1 MEIYPKLRHL
11 HLLVLLLCLLLPS
24 FVKAQQEDTAQ
35 QGKPKVL
42 LMEVKSEID
51 PRTNRYIE
59 LALEEATAVEADHV
73 LLVLDTFGGALNDA
87 DEIRTRLLEYPKPVY
102 VFINKNAA
110 SAGAL
115 ISLACDSIYMA
126 PGANIGAATVVGAD
140 GQAAPGKYQSYMR
153 SIMRSTA
160 EANGRNPHL
169 AEAMVEASVD
179 STLSAGQVL
188 TLTTSEAIKYG
199 FCEGV
204 ATNVE
209 GVLDELNLQ
218 DAEVIRYELSSTNR
232 IISFFLNPFISGILL
247 LIIVGGLYF
256 ELQTPG
262 VGFPLMAAVVAG
274 VLYLVPYYLN
284 GLAEN
289 WEILMFVAGI
299 ILILLEV
306 FVIPGF
312 GIAGISGI
320 ALTVVSLVLVMVNNQ
335 MFDFTFVP
343 SENLMKSMI
352 SVVAGMVGAAVVIA
366 LTWNRLLNS
375 RSMQHVVLNSTFHS
389 KEGYRSANTAEHLVG
404 KTGIAHTRMAPSGR
418 VMIDDT
424 LYDAQARDGF
434 IEKGDTVQVIDQ
446 STFALRVKKVEPIV

>member
-1 MEIYPKLRHL
+1 MEIYLKLRHL
-11 HLLVLLLCLLLPS
+11 ILYTLLLCLLLPLS
-24 FVKAQQEDTAQ
+24 AAAQQA
-35 QGKPKVL
+35 KPKVL

-51 PRTNRYIE
+51 PRTNRYVE
-59 LALEEATAVEADHV
+59 LALEEATAQEVDHV
-73 LLVLDTFGGALNDA
+73 LLELDTFGGALNDA

-102 VFINKNAA
+102 VFINKDAA

-140 GQAAPGKYQSYMR
+140 GEAAPGKYQSYMR

-160 EANGRNPHL
+160 EANGRNPHM

-188 TLTTSEAIKYG
+188 SLTTSEAIKYG
-199 FCEGV
+199 FCEGT
-204 ATNVE
+204 ATNVA
-209 GVLDELNLQ
+209 GVLEQLNLQ
-218 DAEVIRYELSSTNR
+218 DAEIIRYELSTTDN

-262 VGFPLMAAVVAG
+262 VGFPLMAAIVAG

-343 SENLMKSMI
+343 SENLMRSMI

-375 RSMQHVVLNSTFHS
+375 RSMQHVVLNNTFHS
-389 KEGYRSANTAEHLVG
+389 KEGYRSANTAEHLIG
-404 KTGIAHTRMAPSGR
+404 KTGIAHTRMTPSGR
-418 VMIDDT
+418 VMIDDVM
-424 LYDAQARDGF
+424 YDAQARDGF

-446 STFALRVKKVEPIV
+446 STFALRVKKIEPVV

>member
-1 MEIYPKLRHL
+1 MKSYPKHWHL
-11 HLLVLLLCLLLPS
+11 HLFYLLCLVLLPIIS
-24 FVKAQQEDTAQ
+24 VAQEAKT
-35 QGKPKVL
+35 KVFI
-42 LMEVKSEID
+42 MEIDSEID
-51 PRTNRYIE
+51 PRTNRYTE
-59 LALEEATAVEADHV
+59 LALEEATEVGADHV

-87 DEIRTRLLEYPKPVY
+87 DEIRKRILEYPKPIY

-140 GQAAPGKYQSYMR
+140 GEAAPGKYQSYMR

-160 EANGRNPHL
+160 EANGRDPRL

-188 TLTTSEAIKYG
+188 TLTTTEAIKLG
-199 FCEGV
+199 FCDGV
-204 ATNVE
+204 AVNVE
-209 GVLDELNLQ
+209 GVLADLNLL
-218 DAEVIRYELSSTNR
+218 DAEIITYQLSTTDK
-232 IISFFLNPFISGILL
+232 IVSFFLNPFISGILL

-262 VGFPLMAAVVAG
+262 IGFPLLAALVAG

-289 WEILMFVAGI
+289 WEIMLFVAGL
-299 ILILLEV
+299 ILIALEV

-312 GIAGISGI
+312 GIAGIGGI
-320 ALTVVSLVLVMVNNQ
+320 ILVFVSLVLVMVNNQ
-335 MFDFTFVP
+335 NFDFTFVP
-343 SENLMKSMI
+343 SDRLAKSLV
-352 SVVAGMVGAAVVIA
+352 SVVAGMLGAAVLIA
-366 LTWNRLLNS
+366 LTWNRIISSKHAQRVILSN
-375 RSMQHVVLNSTFHS
+375 TFSS
-389 KEGYRSANTAEHLVG
+389 KEGYRSGNTVEHLIG
-404 KTGIAHTRMAPSGR
+404 RTGVAHTRMTPSGR

-434 IEKGDTVQVIDQ
+434 IEKGETVQVIDQ
-446 STFALRVKKVEPIV
+446 STFSLRVKRVS

>member
-1 MEIYPKLRHL
+1 MEIYPKLRYL
-11 HLLVLLLCLLLPS
+11 PRYTLLLFLLLPLLAA
-24 FVKAQQEDTAQ
+24 AQQAR
-35 QGKPKVL
+35 PKVL

-51 PRTNRYIE
+51 PRTNRYVE
-59 LALEEATAVEADHV
+59 LALQEATARGADHV
-73 LLVLDTFGGALNDA
+73 LLELDTFGGALNDA
-87 DEIRTRLLEYPKPVY
+87 DEIRTRILEFPKPVY
-102 VFINKNAA
+102 VFINKDAA

-188 TLTTSEAIKYG
+188 SLTTSEAIKYG
-199 FCEGV
+199 FCEGT
-204 ATNVE
+204 ATSVDE
-209 GVLDELNLQ
+209 VLAQLNLQ
-218 DAEVIRYELSSTNR
+218 DAEVIRYELSTTDR

-247 LIIVGGLYF
+247 LVIVGGLYF

-262 VGFPLMAAVVAG
+262 VGFPLVAAIVAG
-274 VLYLVPYYLN
+274 ILYLVPYYLN
-284 GLAEN
+284 GLAAN
-289 WEILMFVAGI
+289 WEILLFVAGI

-306 FVIPGF
+306 LVIPGF

-320 ALTVVSLVLVMVNNQ
+320 SLTVVSLVLMMVNNDL
-335 MFDFTFVP
+335 FDFTFVP
-343 SENLMKSMI
+343 SENLMKSI
-352 SVVAGMVGAAVVIA
+352 VAVVAGMVGAAVVIG
-366 LTWNRLLNS
+366 LTWNHLLNS
-375 RSMQHVVLNSTFHS
+375 RSMRHVVLQSTFHS
-389 KEGYRSANTAEHLVG
+389 NEGYRSANNTDHLIG
-404 KTGIAHTRMAPSGR
+404 RTGVAHTRMTPSGR

-434 IEKGDTVQVIDQ
+434 IEKGDVVQVIDQ
-446 STFALRVKKVEPIV
+446 STFALRVKKIETPV

>member
-1 MEIYPKLRHL
+1 MKSYSKHWHL
-11 HLLVLLLCLLLPS
+11 HLFYLLCLLFSPNLS
-24 FVKAQQEDTAQ
+24 FAQQA
-35 QGKPKVL
+35 KPKVFI
-42 LMEVKSEID
+42 MEVKSEID
-51 PRTNRYIE
+51 PRTNRYTE
-59 LALEEATAVEADHV
+59 LALEEATEVGADHV
-73 LLVLDTFGGALNDA
+73 LLVLDTFGGALQDA
-87 DEIRTRLLEYPKPVY
+87 DEIRKRILEYPKPVY

-126 PGANIGAATVVGAD
+126 PGANIGAATVVGAN
-140 GQAAPGKYQSYMR
+140 GEAAPGKYQSYMR

-188 TLTTSEAIKYG
+188 TLTTTEAIKYG
-199 FCEGV
+199 FCDGV
-204 ATNVE
+204 AVDVE
-209 GVLDELNLQ
+209 GVLSELNLL
-218 DAEVIRYELSSTNR
+218 DAQIINYQLSTTDKIVSL
-232 IISFFLNPFISGILL
+232 FLNPFISGILL

-262 VGFPLMAAVVAG
+262 IGFPLLAAVVAG

-289 WEILMFVAGI
+289 WEILLFVVGL
-299 ILILLEV
+299 ILIALEV

-320 ALTVVSLVLVMVNNQ
+320 LLVLVSLVLVMVNNQ
-335 MFDFTFVP
+335 NFDFTFVP
-343 SENLMKSMI
+343 SDNLQKSLI
-352 SVVAGMVGAAVVIA
+352 SVVVGMVGAAILIA
-366 LTWNRLLNS
+366 LTWNRIINS
-375 RSMQHVVLNSTFHS
+375 RHTQRVILSNTFNS
-389 KEGYRSANTAEHLVG
+389 KEGYRSANTAEHLIG

-434 IEKGDTVQVIDQ
+434 IDKGETVQVVDQ
-446 STFALRVKKVEPIV
+446 STFSLRVKKVS

>member
-1 MEIYPKLRHL
+1 MKTYPKRRYHL
-11 HLLVLLLCLLLPS
+11 PYYLLVCLFLLPLLS
-24 FVKAQQEDTAQ
+24 SAQKAKQKVFV
-35 QGKPKVL
+35 
-42 LMEVKSEID
+42 MEVKSEID
-51 PRTNRYIE
+51 PRTNRYTE
-59 LALEEATAVEADHV
+59 LAFEEATEAGADHV

-87 DEIRTRLLEYPKPVY
+87 DEIRKRILEYPKPVY

-140 GQAAPGKYQSYMR
+140 GEAAPGKYQSYMR

-160 EANGRNPHL
+160 EANGRDPRL

-188 TLTTSEAIKYG
+188 TLTTTEAIKFG

-204 ATNVE
+204 ATNVG
-209 GVLDELNLQ
+209 GVLKKLNLQ
-218 DAEVIRYELSSTNR
+218 DAELINYELSGTDHV
-232 IISFFLNPFISGILL
+232 ISFFLNPFISGILL
-247 LIIVGGLYF
+247 LIIIGGLYF

-262 VGFPLMAAVVAG
+262 IGFPLLAAITAA

-299 ILILLEV
+299 VLIMLEL
-306 FVIPGF
+306 FVVPGF
-312 GIAGISGI
+312 GITGISGI
-320 ALTVVSLVLVMVNNQ
+320 TLTVVSLVLVMVNNQ
-335 MFDFTFVP
+335 FFDFTFVP
-343 SENLMKSMI
+343 SENLMKSLA
-352 SVVAGMVGAAVVIA
+352 SVVTGMIGAAVVIA
-366 LTWNRLLNS
+366 LTWHRLLNS
-375 RSMQHVVLNSTFHS
+375 RSMQHLILKNTFHS
-389 KEGYRSANTAEHLVG
+389 QEGYRSANTAEHLVG
-404 KTGIAHTRMAPSGR
+404 KRGVAHTRMAPSGR

-434 IEKGDTVQVIDQ
+434 IEQGESVQVIDQ
-446 STFALRVKKVEPIV
+446 STFALRVKKVEQVA

>member
-1 MEIYPKLRHL
+1 MEIRLKLRHL
-11 HLLVLLLCLLLPS
+11 PLPFLLLCLLPLLA
-24 FVKAQQEDTAQ
+24 VAQKRQD
-35 QGKPKVL
+35 KVL

-51 PRTNRYIE
+51 PRTNRYVE
-59 LALEEATAVEADHV
+59 LALQEATAQEADHV

-199 FCEGV
+199 FCEGA
-204 ATNVE
+204 ATNVDE
-209 GVLDELNLQ
+209 VLEKLQLQ
-218 DAEVIRYELSSTNR
+218 DAQIVRYQLSSADR

-247 LIIVGGLYF
+247 LVIVGGLYF

-262 VGFPLMAAVVAG
+262 VGFPLLAAIVAG

-299 ILILLEV
+299 ILILLEL
-306 FVIPGF
+306 FVVPGF
-312 GIAGISGI
+312 GITGISGI
-320 ALTVVSLVLVMVNNQ
+320 VLTVVSLVLVMVNNQ
-335 MFDFTFVP
+335 LFDFTFVP

-352 SVVAGMVGAAVVIA
+352 AVVAGMAGAAVVIA
-366 LTWNRLLNS
+366 ITWNRLLHS
-375 RSMQHVVLNSTFHS
+375 RSMQRVVLQNTFHS
-389 KEGYRSANTAEHLVG
+389 REGYRSANSAEHLVG
-404 KTGIAHTRMAPSGR
+404 KTGTAHTRMAPSGR
-418 VMIDDT
+418 VLIDDT

-446 STFALRVKKVEPIV
+446 STFALRVKKIEPNV